1 MQGVWPE
8 WSGKP
13 SQYGLIHPLLSRLPG
28 ICGGITGLARF
39 IVCNEPE
46 PIIRGSLMAG
56 RVPARRTRC
65 LLAGLALCLF
75 TGVTGAEAAKET
87 TYFVIDATNGNVL
100 AQRNPDE
107 EMYPASLTKMM
118 TLYLMFEA
126 LEEGTITLD
135 TRFTFSRN
143 ASNQV
148 PSKLGIPRG
157 GSISAEDAIMALVI
171 KSAND
176 VAVAVAEGL
185 GGSEE
190 GFTSMM
196 TKKARE
202 LGMQRTVFTNPSGLH
217 RRSMTSTARDMAVLA
232 LRLQFD
238 FPEYYPLFSTRSFT
252 YGDRTY
258 RSHNKLL
265 GRVDGVDGLKTG
277 YTRAAGWN
285 LAASAIIDGRRIVGV
300 VIGGRDRVSR
310 DRLMTDLIRE
320 AFATAA
326 SQDRTVP
333 VPLPHPR
340 RDVAAQFI
348 AALGGGRDE
357 DALIASLEESLGLD
371 SGGVAFDEGSAGDDR
386 KWAIQV
392 GAFSQRDNAVRAS
405 ADTGRLLAPLLAGDS
420 ETVMATV
427 EMDGTTLYRVRILN
441 LGEGQAR
448 ESCRILDRN
457 DRPCSVIYTGE
468 S

>member
-1 MQGVWPE
+1 
-8 WSGKP
+8 
-13 SQYGLIHPLLSRLPG
+13 
-28 ICGGITGLARF
+28 
-39 IVCNEPE
+39 
-46 PIIRGSLMAG
+46 MAG
-56 RVPARRTRC
+56 RVPVRRTPS
-65 LLAGLALCLF
+65 LLAGLVFCLF
-75 TGVTGAEAAKET
+75 ANVTGAEAAKET
-87 TYFVIDATNGNVL
+87 TFFVIDATNGNVL
-100 AQRNPDE
+100 AQRKPDK
-107 EMYPASLTKMM
+107 EMYPASLAKMM
-118 TLYLMFEA
+118 TLYLVFEA

-135 TRFTFSRN
+135 TRFTFSRK

-157 GSISAEDAIMALVI
+157 GSISVQDAILALVI

-185 GGSEE
+185 GGTEA

-196 TKKARE
+196 TNKARE
-202 LGMQRTVFTNPSGLH
+202 LGMRRTVFTNASGLH

-265 GRVDGVDGLKTG
+265 DRVDGVDGLKTG
-277 YTRAAGWN
+277 YTKAAGWN
-285 LAASAIIDGRRIVGV
+285 LAASAIVDGRRIVGV
-300 VIGGRDRVSR
+300 VIGGKDRISR
-310 DRLMTDLIRE
+310 DRLMTDLIRK

-326 SQDRTVP
+326 SVDRTVP
-333 VPLPHPR
+333 LPTPHPR

-348 AALGGGRDE
+348 AALNSGLDD
-357 DALIASLEESLGLD
+357 DALVASLEESLGLG
-371 SGGVAFDEGSAGDDR
+371 SGGVAVDEGSAGDVR
-386 KWAIQV
+386 NWAIQV
-392 GAFSQRDNAVRAS
+392 GAFAQRDNAVRAS
-405 ADTGRLLAPLLAGDS
+405 ADTGRFLASLLAGDS
-420 ETVMATV
+420 ETVLATV

-448 ESCRILDRN
+448 ESCRLLNRN
-457 DRPCSVIYTGE
+457 DRPCSVIYTGD

>member
-1 MQGVWPE
+1 M
-8 WSGKP
+8 
-13 SQYGLIHPLLSRLPG
+13 
-28 ICGGITGLARF
+28 T
-39 IVCNEPE
+39 
-46 PIIRGSLMAG
+46 G
-56 RVPARRTRC
+56 RVPVCCTRS

-75 TGVTGAEAAKET
+75 TSVTGVQAATDT

-100 AQRNPDE
+100 AQRQPDK

-126 LEEGTITLD
+126 LEKGTITPE

-143 ASNQV
+143 ASDQV
-148 PSKLGIPRG
+148 PSKLGIPKG

-185 GGSEE
+185 GGTEE

-196 TKKARE
+196 TDRARE
-202 LGMQRTVFTNPSGLH
+202 LGMRRSVFTNPSGLH
-217 RRSMTSTARDMAVLA
+217 RRSMKSTARDMAVLA

-238 FPEYYPLFSTRSFT
+238 FPQYYPLFSTRSFT

-285 LAASAIIDGRRIVGV
+285 LAASAIVDGRRIVGV
-300 VIGGRDRVSR
+300 VIGGKDRISR
-310 DRLMTDLIRE
+310 DNLMKDLIRKG
-320 AFATAA
+320 FVTAA
-326 SQDRTVP
+326 SVDRTVP
-333 VPLPHPR
+333 VPSPHPR
-340 RDVAAQFI
+340 RDVAAQFS
-348 AALGGGRDE
+348 AALLDSDGGD
-357 DALIASLEESLGLD
+357 DALVASLEESLGLE
-371 SGGVAFDEGSAGDDR
+371 SGGVAVDEGSSGDDR
-386 KWAIQV
+386 NWAIQV
-392 GAFSQRDNAVRAS
+392 GAFSRRDNAVRAS
-405 ADTGRLLAPLLAGDS
+405 ADTGRILAPLLAGDS

-427 EMDGTTLYRVRILN
+427 ETDGVTLYRVRILN

-448 ESCRILDRN
+448 ESCRILNHN
-457 DRPCSVIYTGE
+457 DRPCSVLYTGE

>member
-1 MQGVWPE
+1 
-8 WSGKP
+8 
-13 SQYGLIHPLLSRLPG
+13 
-28 ICGGITGLARF
+28 
-39 IVCNEPE
+39 
-46 PIIRGSLMAG
+46 MAG
-56 RVPARRTRC
+56 RFPVRRPRC
-65 LLAGLALCLF
+65 LLAGLVLCLL
-75 TGVTGAEAAKET
+75 TSVTGAEAAKET

-100 AQRNPDE
+100 AQRKPDK

-126 LEEGTITLD
+126 LEKGTITPE
-135 TRFTFSRN
+135 TRFTFSRK

-196 TKKARE
+196 TQKARE
-202 LGMQRTVFTNPSGLH
+202 LGMRRTVFTNASGLH
-217 RRSMTSTARDMAVLA
+217 RRSMKSTARDMAVLS

-238 FPEYYPLFSTRSFT
+238 FPEYYPLFSIRSFT

-265 GRVDGVDGLKTG
+265 DRVDGVDGLKTG
-277 YTRAAGWN
+277 YTKAAGWN
-285 LAASAIIDGRRIVGV
+285 LAASAIVDGRRIVGV
-300 VIGGRDRVSR
+300 VIGGKDRISR
-310 DRLMTDLIRE
+310 DRLMTDLIRK
-320 AFATAA
+320 AFVTAA
-326 SQDRTVP
+326 SDDRTVP
-333 VPLPHPR
+333 VPSPHPR
-340 RDVAAQFI
+340 RDVAAQFS
-348 AALGGGRDE
+348 AALNSGHDD
-357 DALIASLEESLGLD
+357 DALVASLEESLGLG
-371 SGGVAFDEGSAGDDR
+371 SEGVAFDEGSAGDDR

-392 GAFSQRDNAVRAS
+392 GAFAQRDNAVRAS
-405 ADTGRLLAPLLAGDS
+405 ADTGRVLAPLLAGDS

-427 EMDGTTLYRVRILN
+427 EADGTTLYRVRILN
-441 LGEGQAR
+441 LVEDQAR
-448 ESCRILDRN
+448 ESCRILNRN
-457 DRPCSVIYTGE
+457 DRPCSVIYTGD

>member
-1 MQGVWPE
+1 
-8 WSGKP
+8 
-13 SQYGLIHPLLSRLPG
+13 
-28 ICGGITGLARF
+28 
-39 IVCNEPE
+39 
-46 PIIRGSLMAG
+46 MAG
-56 RVPARRTRC
+56 RFPVRRPRC
-65 LLAGLALCLF
+65 LLTGLVLCLF
-75 TGVTGAEAAKET
+75 TSVTGAEAAKET

-100 AQRNPDE
+100 AQRKPDE

-126 LEEGTITLD
+126 LEKGTITPE
-135 TRFTFSRN
+135 TQFTFSRK

-185 GGSEE
+185 GGTEE

-202 LGMQRTVFTNPSGLH
+202 LGMRRTVFTNASGLH
-217 RRSMTSTARDMAVLA
+217 RRSMTSTARDMAVLS

-238 FPEYYPLFSTRSFT
+238 FPEYYPLFSIRSFT

-265 GRVDGVDGLKTG
+265 DRVDGVDGLKTG
-277 YTRAAGWN
+277 YTKAAGWN
-285 LAASAIIDGRRIVGV
+285 LAASAIVDGRRIVGV
-300 VIGGRDRVSR
+300 VIGGKDRISR
-310 DRLMTDLIRE
+310 DRLMTDLIRR
-320 AFATAA
+320 AFVTAA
-326 SQDRTVP
+326 SDDRTVP

-340 RDVAAQFI
+340 RDVAAQFV
-348 AALGGGRDE
+348 AALNSGHDD
-357 DALIASLEESLGLD
+357 DALVASLQESLGVG

-392 GAFSQRDNAVRAS
+392 GAFAQRDNAVRAS
-405 ADTGRLLAPLLAGDS
+405 VDTGRILAPLLAGDS

-427 EMDGTTLYRVRILN
+427 EADGTTLYRVRILN
-441 LGEGQAR
+441 LVEDQAR
-448 ESCRILDRN
+448 ESCRILNRN
-457 DRPCSVIYTGE
+457 DRPCSVIYTGD